1 MLDYGTVTGPQG
13 ITFTGFIA
21 AVRHQDET
29 MPELALDSGT
39 LTQPDGRVFTGE
51 FSILYQ
57 EGSVL

>member
-1 MLDYGTVTGPQG
+1 LLDYGTVIGPQG

-39 LTQPDGRVFTGE
+39 LTQPDGRVLTGE